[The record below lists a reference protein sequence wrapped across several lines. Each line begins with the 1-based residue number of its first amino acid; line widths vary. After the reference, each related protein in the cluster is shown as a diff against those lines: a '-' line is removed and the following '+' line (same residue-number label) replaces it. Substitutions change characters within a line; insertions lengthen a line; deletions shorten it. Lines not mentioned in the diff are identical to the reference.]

1 MTTPSTDTRMAFWT
15 IRRSLAAVGM
25 LALSAVVAGQF
36 WISASYRSLAFDA
49 FTEQQTRMVRLL
61 AEDRIR
67 VRYDEKARELTA
79 DWARGDALTKAMAG
93 SDVARM
99 GIEAEALFAQAA
111 VTLGEII
118 LVGAH
123 VFAPDLTPQASAAR
137 GLQNSMLDD
146 TALRDRL
153 AARDRG
159 QARQATTLLW
169 SGPDGRPLHSVLLP
183 IGGFRVQ
190 GYLEVITD
198 PLPTLTGLAQAFG
211 GDITVED
218 MQGSLRLTDRAVVL
232 DTNAT
237 ADAAAPASPP
247 AENAAPDT
255 LQAPSGSMLVP
266 VTLQDSAGKDWAKVT
281 LASDISAFTGE
292 LDRTRNTALVGL
304 VVLVLGLGLVTLI
317 LLRQTVFRVLKDF
330 AGAMI
335 AIAEDREASIPRTGA
350 DEMASMAKALEVL
363 RERSAELKIAQHSQR
378 EEAEAHQRE
387 IRERL
392 RNLSETLAR
401 ELDETVG
408 PVLRQTQELTGVSNA
423 LTNAAVAMQ
432 ERSDAVG
439 RSALEATDK
448 TVSISAAAHRM
459 ADAIQLVRDRAGR
472 SRDIAETAS
481 GEVTGAQTMVELLAD
496 AAREIDAV
504 VTLITDIAGQTNL
517 LALNATI
524 EAARAGEAGKGFA
537 VVAHEVKS
545 LAGRTSQA
553 TGDISTKVEEVQS
566 RTRSAVNAIGT
577 IAETIQRMTSM
588 AAEIAQTVDAQED
601 ATRQMIADTEAASGN
616 TRTVSGDIGEVGERS
631 QAVGELAGSVSKAAL
646 AVNEGLDRLRQGL
659 DRIARDAQADAG

>member
-1 MTTPSTDTRMAFWT
+1 
-15 IRRSLAAVGM
+15 
-25 LALSAVVAGQF
+25 
-36 WISASYRSLAFDA
+36 
-49 FTEQQTRMVRLL
+49 
-61 AEDRIR
+61 
-67 VRYDEKARELTA
+67 
-79 DWARGDALTKAMAG
+79 
-93 SDVARM
+93 
-99 GIEAEALFAQAA
+99 
-111 VTLGEII
+111 
-118 LVGAH
+118 
-123 VFAPDLTPQASAAR
+123 
-137 GLQNSMLDD
+137 
-146 TALRDRL
+146 
-153 AARDRG
+153 
-159 QARQATTLLW
+159 
-169 SGPDGRPLHSVLLP
+169 
-183 IGGFRVQ
+183 
-190 GYLEVITD
+190 
-198 PLPTLTGLAQAFG
+198 
-211 GDITVED
+211 
-218 MQGSLRLTDRAVVL
+218 MQGSLRLTDLAVAT
-232 DTNAT
+232 DANANAT
-237 ADAAAPASPP
+237 ADGAAPASAP
-247 AENAAPDT
+247 AEDAAPDT

-266 VTLQDSAGKDWAKVT
+266 VILQDSAGKDWAKVT

-292 LDRTRNTALVGL
+292 LDRTRNTALIGL
-304 VVLVLGLGLVTLI
+304 IVLVLGLGLVTLI
-317 LLRQTVFRVLKDF
+317 LLRQTVFRTLKDF

-335 AIAEDREASIPRTGA
+335 AIAEDRKASIPRTGT
-350 DEMASMAKALEVL
+350 DEMASMARALEVL
-363 RERSAELKIAQHSQR
+363 RERSAELKIAQNSQR
-378 EEAEAHQRE
+378 EEAEAHQQE

-392 RNLSETLAR
+392 RSLSETLAR

-423 LTNAAVAMQ
+423 LTNAAIAMQ
-432 ERSDAVG
+432 ERSEAVG
-439 RSALEATDK
+439 RSALDATDK
-448 TVSISAAAHRM
+448 TVSVSAAAHRM
-459 ADAIQLVRDRAGR
+459 AEAIQLVRDRADR

-553 TGDISTKVEEVQS
+553 TGDISTKVEEVQH